1 VSRDELNATELA
13 ELAALELILERKPVG
28 EEHLEL
34 AALVDSVRANAP
46 SIDAEFEE
54 RLAARFAQRQRRGR
68 ARRPEWLR
76 PGRLALAGGGGLV
89 AAAVALT
96 IVLSGGVRH
105 DIFGGGSPVHARD
118 LLGRSSTPALAV
130 PNNRASAGQSTA
142 APSNN
147 AGPSASHAPAVAA
160 PAVGF
165 GSSSP
170 RLVAKGSDLTLAT
183 PATRIQGVANRI
195 VTATE
200 QEGGVVE
207 HSNVSIHGS
216 SSFAVFSL
224 QVPSGHLGRLIA
236 TLSSLASVRSLNQTT
251 QDITS
256 PYQRE
261 RALLAERLAQLT
273 SLRKQ
278 LATAADASALRKRI
292 GTVEFRIAV
301 ERATIGRLQSQ
312 ASNSTLAVD
321 VVAGS
326 ASAKHKRS
334 SGTLAGA
341 YHDALHALEEI
352 LAIALIALAIALPFA
367 LTALALWWAG
377 SSIRQRPRERAIRA
391 A

>member
-1 VSRDELNATELA
+1 VSRDEMTAAELA
-13 ELAALELILERKPVG
+13 ELAALELILERRPVG

-46 SIDAEFEE
+46 SIDAEFEAG
-54 RLAARFAQRQRRGR
+54 LAARFAGRERRGWS
-68 ARRPEWLR
+68 RRLEWLR

-105 DIFGGGSPVHARD
+105 DIFGGGSSVAIRE
-118 LLGRSSTPALAV
+118 LGPASGAPPATPGK
-130 PNNRASAGQSTA
+130 SAGSTA

-147 AGPSASHAPAVAA
+147 AGPSAAHAPTVAA
-160 PAVGF
+160 PIGGF
-165 GSSSP
+165 GSS
-170 RLVAKGSDLTLAT
+170 RLVSKGSDLTLAT
-183 PATRIQGVANRI
+183 PAARIPGVANRI
-195 VTATE
+195 VAATE

-207 HSNVSIHGS
+207 HSNVSIQGS
-216 SSFAVFSL
+216 ASFAAFDL

-236 TLSSLASVRSLNQTT
+236 TLSGLASVRSLNQTT

-261 RALLAERLAQLT
+261 RALLAQRLAALA
-273 SLRKQ
+273 SLREQ
-278 LATAADASALRKRI
+278 LATAASAADASALRKQI
-292 GTVEFRIAV
+292 GRVEFRIAV

-321 VVAGS
+321 VVAGA
-326 ASAKHKRS
+326 ASAKHRHS
-334 SGTLAGA
+334 SGALARA

-377 SSIRQRPRERAIRA
+377 SSIRQRARERAIRA

>member
-1 VSRDELNATELA
+1 
-13 ELAALELILERKPVG
+13 VG
-28 EEHLEL
+28 VE
-34 AALVDSVRANAP
+34 VG
-46 SIDAEFEE
+46 E
-54 RLAARFAQRQRRGR
+54 RLAARLAHRQPRGR

-89 AAAVALT
+89 AAALALT

-118 LLGRSSTPALAV
+118 LIGRSSGPAVATPG
-130 PNNRASAGQSTA
+130 NRASAGPSAA
-142 APSNN
+142 APGNN
-147 AGPSASHAPAVAA
+147 VGPSATHAPAVAA
-160 PAVGF
+160 PNVGF
-165 GSSSP
+165 GSS

-183 PATRIQGVANRI
+183 PAGLIQGVADRI

-216 SSFAVFSL
+216 SSFAAFNL

-261 RALLAERLAQLT
+261 RALLAKRLAQLA

-278 LATAADASALRKRI
+278 LATAASAADASALRKRI

-312 ASNSTLAVD
+312 ANNSTLAVD
-321 VVAGS
+321 VVAGA
-326 ASAKHKRS
+326 ASAKHKHS
-334 SGTLAGA
+334 SGPLASA
-341 YHDALHALEEI
+341 YRDALHALEEI

-377 SSIRQRPRERAIRA
+377 SSIRQRARERAIRA

>member
-1 VSRDELNATELA
+1 VSRDERNAAELA
-13 ELAALELILERKPVG
+13 ELAALELILERRPVG

-54 RLAARFAQRQRRGR
+54 RLAARFAHRERRGL
-68 ARRPEWLR
+68 ARRPAWLR

-118 LLGRSSTPALAV
+118 LIGRSSTPAV
-130 PNNRASAGQSTA
+130 A
-142 APSNN
+142 APSNS
-147 AGPSASHAPAVAA
+147 AGATALAPAPAAAA
-160 PAVGF
+160 PLAGF
-165 GSSSP
+165 GSS

-183 PATRIQGVANRI
+183 PAGRIQGVANGI

-216 SSFAVFSL
+216 SSFASFDL

-236 TLSSLASVRSLNQTT
+236 TLSGLASVRSLNQTT

-261 RALLAERLAQLT
+261 RALLAQRLAALA

-278 LATAADASALRKRI
+278 LATAASAADASALRKRI

-301 ERATIGRLQSQ
+301 ERATIARLQSQ

-321 VVAGS
+321 VVAGA
-326 ASAKHKRS
+326 ASAKHKHS
-334 SGTLAGA
+334 SGTLASA

-367 LTALALWWAG
+367 LTALALWWAA
-377 SSIRQRPRERAIRA
+377 SSIRQRARERAIRA

>member
-1 VSRDELNATELA
+1 VSRDEMTAAELA
-13 ELAALELILERKPVG
+13 ELAALELILERRPVG

-46 SIDAEFEE
+46 SIDAEFQAG
-54 RLAARFAQRQRRGR
+54 LAARFAGRERRGWS
-68 ARRPEWLR
+68 RRPEWLR
-76 PGRLALAGGGGLV
+76 PGRLALAGGGGVV

-105 DIFGGGSPVHARD
+105 DIFGGGSSVAIRE
-118 LLGRSSTPALAV
+118 LGPASGAPLAA
-130 PNNRASAGQSTA
+130 PGKSAGSTA
-142 APSNN
+142 APSDN
-147 AGPSASHAPAVAA
+147 AGPSAAHAPAVAA
-160 PAVGF
+160 PNVDF
-165 GSSSP
+165 GSS
-170 RLVAKGSDLTLAT
+170 RLVSKGSDLTLAT
-183 PATRIQGVANRI
+183 PAGRIQGVANRI

-207 HSNVSIHGS
+207 HSNVSIQGS
-216 SSFAVFSL
+216 SSFAAFNL
-224 QVPSGHLGRLIA
+224 QVPSEHLGRLLA

-256 PYQRE
+256 PYERE
-261 RALLAERLAQLT
+261 RALLAQRLAALA
-273 SLRKQ
+273 SLRQQ
-278 LATAADASALRKRI
+278 LATAASAADASALRKQI

-301 ERATIGRLQSQ
+301 ERATIARMQSQ
-312 ASNSTLAVD
+312 ASNSTLTVD
-321 VVAGS
+321 VVPGA
-326 ASAKHKRS
+326 ASAKHRHS
-334 SGTLAGA
+334 SGALASA

-377 SSIRQRPRERAIRA
+377 SSIRQRARERAIRA

>member
-1 VSRDELNATELA
+1 MTAAELA
-13 ELAALELILERKPVG
+13 ELAALELILERRPVG

-46 SIDAEFEE
+46 SIDAEFEAT
-54 RLAARFAQRQRRGR
+54 LAARFAGRERRLG

-76 PGRLALAGGGGLV
+76 PGRLALAGGGGLL

-96 IVLSGGVRH
+96 IVLSGGVR
-105 DIFGGGSPVHARD
+105 DDLFGGGSPVHQIRE
-118 LLGRSSTPALAV
+118 LGPPSGPSTAA
-130 PNNRASAGQSTA
+130 PNNRSSAGPSTA

-147 AGPSASHAPAVAA
+147 AGPSAAHAPAVAA
-160 PAVGF
+160 PIVGF
-165 GSSSP
+165 GSA
-170 RLVAKGSDLTLAT
+170 RLVSKGSDLTLAT
-183 PATRIQGVANRI
+183 PAGRIQGVADRI
-195 VTATE
+195 VAATE

-207 HSNVSIHGS
+207 HSNVSIQGS
-216 SSFAVFSL
+216 SSSAAFNL

-236 TLSSLASVRSLNQTT
+236 TLSGLASVRSLNQTT

-261 RALLAERLAQLT
+261 RALLAQRLAALA
-273 SLRKQ
+273 SLRTQ
-278 LATAADASALRKRI
+278 LATAASAADASALRKQI

-321 VVAGS
+321 VVPGA
-326 ASAKHKRS
+326 ASPKHRHS
-334 SGTLAGA
+334 SGALASA
-341 YHDALHALEEI
+341 YHDALHALEGI
-352 LAIALIALAIALPFA
+352 LAIALIALAIVLPFA

-377 SSIRQRPRERAIRA
+377 SSIRQRARERAIRA